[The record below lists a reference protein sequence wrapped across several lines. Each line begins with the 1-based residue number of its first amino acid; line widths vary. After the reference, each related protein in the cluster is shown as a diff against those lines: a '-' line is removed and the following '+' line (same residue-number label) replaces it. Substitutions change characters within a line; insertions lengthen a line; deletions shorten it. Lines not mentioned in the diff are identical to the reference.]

1 MTRIL
6 PLLGLA
12 IAFAGIVHSV
22 VIRVENLPEK
32 CDYSK
37 CTAADPNKINVH
49 LVPHTHDD
57 VGWLKTVDQY
67 FYGLRYAIT
76 LFLLFLFY

>member
-1 MTRIL
+1 MTRLL
-6 PLLGLA
+6 PILGLIIATVA
-12 IAFAGIVHSV
+12 ISVHSV

-37 CTAADPNKINVH
+37 CTAPDPTRINVH

-57 VGWLKTVDQY
+57 VGWLKVLELVLEKPSM
-67 FYGLRYAIT
+67 FFSFFI
-76 LFLLFLFY
+76 

>member
-1 MTRIL
+1 MTRLL
-6 PLLGLA
+6 PILGLIIATVA
-12 IAFAGIVHSV
+12 ISVHSV

-37 CTAADPNKINVH
+37 CTAPDPTRINVH

-57 VGWLKTVDQY
+57 VGWLKVRII
-67 FYGLRYAIT
+67 FGLRNSQFV
-76 LFLLFLFY
+76 LSFF

>member
-67 FYGLRYAIT
+67 FYGLRYVIT
-76 LFLLFLFY
+76 LILLILFY